1 MTTWLD
7 HPASDATDPQDG
19 GEPFKYWWKDMRP
32 AEVCE
37 LVKRVYERGRQS
49 QTSALLD
56 CYERAED
63 AENQLQTFF
72 PELEHV
78 VSDGVLDSLKAA
90 LQAVYHIQN
99 IVTAAL
105 GGADELVDA
114 QHKRET
120 E

>member
-19 GEPFKYWWKDMRP
+19 GEPIKYWWKDMRP

-63 AENQLQTFF
+63 AEDQLQNS
-72 PELEHV
+72 EHRPRTQPRRAF
-78 VSDGVLDSLKAA
+78 GNRREQRGR
-90 LQAVYHIQN
+90 LQPIAFR
-99 IVTAAL
+99 
-105 GGADELVDA
+105 G
-114 QHKRET
+114 
-120 E
+120 